1 MRVTLFSDAGGR
13 TSVDVRPV
21 PELAPMPDWQ
31 GAPLSR
37 VRWERVIQLGPADVQ
52 LVEIAAG
59 GHFVMHASPDLAFC
73 QVVRGRGRLGLP
85 GGEAIEYA
93 GPELFVFLPNSLH
106 DWHAIVEDTLL
117 AVCLVRQTT

>member
-13 TSVDVRPV
+13 TTVDVRPT
-21 PELAPMPDWQ
+21 PSLTPMPDWQ
-31 GAPLSR
+31 GEPLSG
-37 VRWERVIQLGPADVQ
+37 VRWERVLQLGPADLQ

-85 GGEAIEYA
+85 GGESIEYA

-106 DWHAIVEDTLL
+106 DWHAVTEDTLL
-117 AVCLVRQTT
+117 AVCLVQQPS